1 VYFAH
6 EQAFVLVFTLMLVT
20 VITVADYLVGHH
32 LNSKLPF
39 HIPESGVTMF
49 IGMLLGA
56 FISALGEMMCLQL
69 ALSIKLAACCTHAA
83 QHEHVQLQTGC
94 YRVSSINPRLYCSLV
109 IAAACTLSIAIK
121 LTFKPLLAA
130 HCTAA

>member
-1 VYFAH
+1 
-6 EQAFVLVFTLMLVT
+6 MLVT

-56 FISALGEMMCLQL
+56 FISALGELICLQL
-69 ALSIKLAACCTHAA
+69 TTFHLRLLLSTHAA
-83 QHEHVQLQTGC
+83 QHKRVQ
-94 YRVSSINPRLYCSLV
+94 P
-109 IAAACTLSIAIK
+109 
-121 LTFKPLLAA
+121 
-130 HCTAA
+130 

>member
-1 VYFAH
+1 
-6 EQAFVLVFTLMLVT
+6 MLVT

-56 FISALGEMMCLQL
+56 FISALGELTCCSSYLPL
-69 ALSIKLAACCTHAA
+69 RLRLIALMLPSMS
-83 QHEHVQLQTGC
+83 V
-94 YRVSSINPRLYCSLV
+94 CSLRQDATASPASIQDC
-109 IAAACTLSIAIK
+109 IAVW
-121 LTFKPLLAA
+121 
-130 HCTAA
+130 